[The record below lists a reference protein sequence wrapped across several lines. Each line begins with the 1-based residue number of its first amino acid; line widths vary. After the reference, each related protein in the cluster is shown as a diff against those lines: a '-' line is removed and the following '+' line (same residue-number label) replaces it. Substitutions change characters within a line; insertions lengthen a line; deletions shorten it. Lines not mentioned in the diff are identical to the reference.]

1 MGCQSRVSSSAG
13 AETMQHAVY
22 HGDPDPGFRGL
33 GQAFIVFAETARLAG
48 HWTEPRACAFHDP
61 APGQDLKALRV
72 GVAADDVQSPVRQ
85 LL

>member
-22 HGDPDPGFRGL
+22 HGDPDPDFRGL
-33 GQAFIVFAETARLAG
+33 GQAFIVFAESARLAE
-48 HWTEPRACAFHDP
+48 HRSEPRACAFQDP
-61 APGQDLKALRV
+61 APGRDLKALRV
-72 GVAADDVQSPVRQ
+72 GVAAYDVQSPVRH